1 MSKKLVSL
9 FLAVL
14 MLMCIPAALA
24 ENSSVTVTDMFD
36 REVTISGPV
45 NRILVLEPAECEIVC
60 ALGGEALLVGRGAFC
75 DYPASVLALPAL
87 QSGSLTNIEEVLAL
101 QPDLVIMNGM
111 DHPKEQVDQLESNG
125 IQVIST
131 YAANIEET
139 YECIRLIGAA
149 IGKQTEAEALVADMQ
164 ATFADIRAK
173 SPQTGKT
180 VYFEISPLQWGLWAA
195 GKNTFMDEI
204 AAICGLNN
212 IFADVDGWGAVSE
225 EQVLARDPDYI
236 VTITMYYGEGPT
248 PVEEIMARE
257 SWQTLKAVANGQVF
271 NANSDT
277 ISRPGPRLKDAAQ
290 ELFGFLNGTAAE

>member
-101 QPDLVIMNGM
+101 EPDLVIMNGM

-180 VYFEISPLQWGLWAA
+180 VYSEISPLQWGLWSA
-195 GKNTFMDEI
+195 GSSTFMHEL
-204 AAICGLNN
+204 AEMCGVTN
-212 IFADVDGWGAVSE
+212 IFADLTGFSAVSE
-225 EQVLARDPDYI
+225 EQVLALNPDYI
-236 VTITMYYGEGPT
+236 VLMNGMGET
-248 PVEEIMARE
+248 SVEEILARGH
-257 SWQTLKAVANGQVF
+257 WADVTAVKNGAIYNDV
-271 NANSDT
+271 SSIMT
-277 ISRPGPRLKDAAQ
+277 RPAPRLKDAA
-290 ELFGFLNGTAAE
+290 LALYNLVSGTAE